1 METQVRK
8 TVTVNAGNV
17 CVEPPGLAL
26 REAQADRE
34 ALGEIPA
41 PAVFWGLSQCEFSA
55 RREFPKKLARPTSS
69 VGGLLRSLA
78 GNMFQRISS
87 LLFAQRQSPAGL
99 AFPSHRVWLAASSSR
114 PDPNF
119 AATFDARQYWVAELR
134 RSLPLSDGCLAFKA

>member
-55 RREFPKKLARPTSS
+55 RRDFPKKLARPTSS

-78 GNMFQRISS
+78 GNLFQRISS
-87 LLFAQRQSPAGL
+87 LLFAQRQSPGWSGL
-99 AFPSHRVWLAASSSR
+99 SEPSCLGSGKLIPTR
-114 PDPNF
+114 
-119 AATFDARQYWVAELR
+119 TELC
-134 RSLPLSDGCLAFKA
+134 SDL